1 MRAGLS
7 TRFAAVAVA
16 LVLLLGGSAW
26 AAKAAPADPHAADA
40 KKADPAHATGD
51 SHAKAGEINVFDGWL
66 DLTIWTIVVFLLLFG
81 ILSKFAWPQIRDGLD
96 RRERAI
102 ARDKQ
107 EAERAKHEAAALRE
121 QLSQEMA
128 KANDQIRQMIDKARQ
143 DAQKT
148 AADELARGKQELQ
161 AERER
166 LQRELKL
173 STDNAL
179 REIWGQGAQ
188 LATLISSRAVRK
200 QLSVDDHR
208 ALLDEALNDFRA
220 AADQRRQNLE
230 SSRA

>member
-7 TRFAAVAVA
+7 TRIVAVTVA
-16 LVLLLGGSAW
+16 LALLLGGPAW
-26 AAKAAPADPHAADA
+26 AAKAAPADPHAANA
-40 KKADPAHATGD
+40 QKADPAHATGD
-51 SHAKAGEINVFDGWL
+51 SHAKGGNIDVFDGWL
-66 DLTIWTIVVFLLLFG
+66 DLTIWTIVVFLVLFG

-107 EAERAKHEAAALRE
+107 EAERAKHEASALRE
-121 QLSQEMA
+121 QLAQEMA

-148 AADELARGKQELQ
+148 AADELSRGKQELQ

-179 REIWGQGAQ
+179 REIWSQGAQ
-188 LATLISSRAVRK
+188 LATMISSRAVRK
-200 QLSVDDHR
+200 QMNVDDHR
-208 ALLDEALNDFRA
+208 ALLDEALKDFRA
-220 AADQRRQNLE
+220 AADLRRQNLE

>member
-1 MRAGLS
+1 MRAGLM
-7 TRFAAVAVA
+7 TRLVAVA
-16 LVLLLGGSAW
+16 LAMALVAGPVW
-26 AAKAAPADPHAADA
+26 AAKAADPHAATG
-40 KKADPAHATGD
+40 KKADD
-51 SHAKAGEINVFDGWL
+51 HAKGGDHAKGDDIDVFHGAL
-66 DLTIWTIVVFLLLFG
+66 DLTIWTIVVFLVLFG

-107 EAERAKHEAAALRE
+107 EAERAKHEASALRE
-121 QLSQEMA
+121 QLAQEMA

-148 AADELARGKQELQ
+148 AADELSRGKQELQ

-179 REIWGQGAQ
+179 REIWSQGAQ
-188 LATLISSRAVRK
+188 LATMISSRAVRK
-200 QLSVDDHR
+200 QMNVDDHR
-208 ALLDEALNDFRA
+208 ALLDEALKDFRA